1 MQPKEKKRSRKEQ
14 GLNPVPL
21 LLKRQLWPP
30 GHLKLRD
37 CLIQPITANPKN
49 EETTSKWLVFDQN
62 SGRRHRRQ
70 FKFNRDFVVVSSTT
84 SLSASSTTS
93 STSARRCAARRGQK
107 VVGVV
112 PGGWQQAG
120 YFGIWSQV
128 KKKKLRVVLFW
139 KKIAILE
146 IFYEYH
152 LRWAINK

>member
-21 LLKRQLWPP
+21 LFKRQLWPP

-37 CLIQPITANPKN
+37 CLIQPITANAKN

-84 SLSASSTTS
+84 SLSSASSTTS
-93 STSARRCAARRGQK
+93 SKIGATLRGEK
-107 VVGVV
+107 GSK
-112 PGGWQQAG
+112 GGWSCSRRLAASRLLWHL
-120 YFGIWSQV
+120 IPSEE
-128 KKKKLRVVLFW
+128 KKNYESWFFEKKNTYPWNITWV
-139 KKIAILE
+139 
-146 IFYEYH
+146 
-152 LRWAINK
+152 